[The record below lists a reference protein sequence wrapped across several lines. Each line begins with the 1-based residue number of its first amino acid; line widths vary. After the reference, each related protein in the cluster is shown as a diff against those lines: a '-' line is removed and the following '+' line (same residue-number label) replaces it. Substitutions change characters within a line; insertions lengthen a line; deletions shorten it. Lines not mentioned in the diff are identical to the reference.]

1 MPPRTGCPMRGPP
14 SPEVTGAICRVPSTP
29 FSQTPG
35 YALPV
40 HLCRFR
46 VRSICEGYFLA
57 PLRCPPNPLR
67 MDNLRGTSPLAGPG
81 LFTWFPSPTAVALGL
96 GAGSPRADWPCAGTL
111 GLSAG
116 EVLTL
121 LVATHVSILTSD
133 TSSMPRDTPSSAYGT
148 LRYRSCEPAAS
159 VHGLSPGTSSA
170 QDSY

>member
-1 MPPRTGCPMRGPP
+1 MLYQSTCVGFGYGPY
-14 SPEVTGAICRVPSTP
+14 ARVISWLP
-29 FSQTPG
+29 FA
-35 YALPV
+35 ALTNPV
-40 HLCRFR
+40 R
-46 VRSICEGYFLA
+46 E
-57 PLRCPPNPLR
+57 
-67 MDNLRGTSPLAGPG
+67 DNLQGTSPLAGPG
-81 LFTWFPSPTAVALGL
+81 LLTWFPSPTAVALGL

-133 TSSMPRDTPSSAYGT
+133 TSSKPHGSPSQAYGT
-148 LRYRSCEPAAS
+148 LRYRSFEPAAS